1 VLLERILPALQ
12 LTRMALVFTA
22 ISNSLC
28 ALLLV
33 ARRRSVH
40 ASEPLPYTEWFDPWL
55 ALSVA
60 VMSVGLYGF
69 GMSLNDIIDR
79 RRDRQIAADRPLP
92 SGRISLLTAHAIC
105 ALLGLLALVAGAYF
119 AWRTPHGTLTMLL
132 LVWTGLL
139 ITFYDFAGKY
149 LVAPGLLTLGLIR
162 FFHAA
167 VPAPQLPLLWHPLL
181 LLNHVTILST
191 IAYHLE
197 HKRPPLTRAH
207 WWSVLGGLALANMMV
222 IGLVWDRRGQPLAAN
237 ALTQAL
243 WITPGLILPIL
254 AAGVFAI
261 MGIFVYHFAPDPR
274 SAGRT
279 IMLYGLLWLIVY
291 DVCFT
296 AGYVGLLPAMLLLLL
311 LPAAYFSVQL
321 MRWWSRLL
329 SLSQKPQYQRA
340 RD

>member
-1 VLLERILPALQ
+1 LILERILPVLQ

-33 ARRRSVH
+33 SHKRSIT
-40 ASEPLPYTEWFDPWL
+40 ELPYERWFDPALGL
-55 ALSVA
+55 AVA
-60 VMSVGLYGF
+60 LMSIGLYGY

-92 SGRISLLTAHAIC
+92 SGRIGLGTAHLIC
-105 ALLGLLALVAGAYF
+105 ALLGMIALAAGAFY
-119 AWRTPHGTLTMLL
+119 ALHTPNGQLSFMLL
-132 LVWTGLL
+132 IGTGLL

-167 VPAPQLPLLWHPLL
+167 IPAPLVPLLWH
-181 LLNHVTILST
+181 VAILSAV
-191 IAYHLE
+191 AYRLE
-197 HKRPPLTRAH
+197 EKRPPLTRMH
-207 WWSVLGGLALANMMV
+207 WWLVGGGLALINALLV
-222 IGLVWDRRGQPLAAN
+222 GLIWWRRGRGEDAEGLAA
-237 ALTQAL
+237 AL
-243 WITPGLILPIL
+243 WITPGLLAPL
-254 AAGVFAI
+254 AAAVVFVVLACV
-261 MGIFVYHFAPDPR
+261 VYRWAPDTR

-279 IMLYGLLWLIVY
+279 MMLYGLLWLIVY

-296 AGYVGLLPAMLLLLL
+296 AGYVGLIPAMLLLLL
-311 LPAAYFSVQL
+311 LPLAYFSVQL
-321 MRWWSRLL
+321 MRWWSRVL